1 MPFANTYHIC
11 IWLFPLWWFVLVVK
25 QLPNVSSTSTLLGHW
40 LLACFPKSC
49 GCRTTWEVIWKY
61 LHWQMASTQPG
72 IQTTSLWKRAQ
83 WPATASQKIQDC
95 PVGCDRRSWILF
107 QLFGDTCYLTGIALL
122 ALLGGAENFIPCAFG
137 KKIQGNLFG
146 KAKIQNLHQWRKPSK
161 PMEWPWPSRKLEIT
175 VEKLLALEKAQC
187 RLETLEKDFQA
198 TWALLGQMALERAS
212 RVAWLAVCIH
222 TV

>member
-95 PVGCDRRSWILF
+95 PVGCDRRSWIRF

-137 KKIQGNLFG
+137 KRYKENCLGRQRFKIFTNEESLASPWSDHDPAGS
-146 KAKIQNLHQWRKPSK
+146 WR
-161 PMEWPWPSRKLEIT
+161 
-175 VEKLLALEKAQC
+175 LLWKSFLLWK
-187 RLETLEKDFQA
+187 RHNVDWKRWKRIFR
-198 TWALLGQMALERAS
+198 LLGL
-212 RVAWLAVCIH
+212 C
-222 TV
+222 